1 VGKTDLGGTIEKRT
15 MGLAAVTPSQVVLVT
30 DNAICAKA
38 AAVYD
43 MTELEKYPRYTLYV
57 VALGASYGVEDT
69 RMLQEGFETA
79 NIYDSNWKY
88 IGVRQIHSNR

>member
-1 VGKTDLGGTIEKRT
+1 
-15 MGLAAVTPSQVVLVT
+15 VLVT

-38 AAVYD
+38 AVAFD
-43 MTELEKYPRYTLYV
+43 KAQLEKHPRYTLYV

-79 NIYDSNWKY
+79 EIYDSNWKY
-88 IGVRQIHSNR
+88 IHVRQIH